1 MDFIKR
7 LLFAI
12 KSAFTSTI
20 VGVCS
25 SLVSV
30 FYFVVAFDLFWRG
43 NTDWTTPLRTI
54 IFHTPLIIE
63 VVVIVLV
70 FVHNFTKKKIEQQ
83 TNALNATNNAAT
95 KSTETLTIEDSKDSK
110 ASKDSKETAEAAQD
124 SKEKQVVE

>member
-1 MDFIKR
+1 M
-7 LLFAI
+7 
-12 KSAFTSTI
+12 
-20 VGVCS
+20 
-25 SLVSV
+25 SV
-30 FYFVVAFDLFWRG
+30 FYFVVAFDLFWHG

-83 TNALNATNNAAT
+83 NNALNAANNAAT
-95 KSTETLTIEDSKDSK
+95 ESTETLAIEN
-110 ASKDSKETAEAAQD
+110 SKETAEAAQD

>member
-30 FYFVVAFDLFWRG
+30 FYFVIAFDLFWRG

-95 KSTETLTIEDSKDSK
+95 ESTETLAIEDSKDSK
-110 ASKDSKETAEAAQD
+110 ETTEATEAAQD

>member
-30 FYFVVAFDLFWRG
+30 FYFVVAFDLFWHG

-54 IFHTPLIIE
+54 IFHAPLIIE
-63 VVVIVLV
+63 IVVIVLV
-70 FVHNFTKKKIEQQ
+70 LVHNFTKKKFEQQ
-83 TNALNATNNAAT
+83 TNAHNAANDT
-95 KSTETLTIEDSKDSK
+95 ATEATEALAKEE
-110 ASKDSKETAEAAQD
+110 SKESKEAARD
-124 SKEKQVVE
+124 SEEKQVVE

>member
-54 IFHTPLIIE
+54 IFHAPLIIE

-70 FVHNFTKKKIEQQ
+70 FVHNFTKKIEQQ
-83 TNALNATNNAAT
+83 TNALNAANNTAT
-95 KSTETLTIEDSKDSK
+95 ESTKTLAIEE
-110 ASKDSKETAEAAQD
+110 SKEATEAAQD

>member
-43 NTDWTTPLRTI
+43 NTNWTTPLRTI

-83 TNALNATNNAAT
+83 NNALNAANNAAT
-95 KSTETLTIEDSKDSK
+95 ESTETLAIEN
-110 ASKDSKETAEAAQD
+110 SKETAEAAQD
-124 SKEKQVVE
+124 SKEKQVVEKQVVE

>member
-83 TNALNATNNAAT
+83 TNALNAANNAAT
-95 KSTETLTIEDSKDSK
+95 ESTDTLAIE
-110 ASKDSKETAEAAQD
+110 DSKETAKAAQD

>member
-70 FVHNFTKKKIEQQ
+70 FVHNFTKKKIEQH
-83 TNALNATNNAAT
+83 TNALNAANNTAT
-95 KSTETLTIEDSKDSK
+95 ESTETLAIED
-110 ASKDSKETAEAAQD
+110 SKDSKETAEAAQD
-124 SKEKQVVE
+124 SKEKQVME

>member
-1 MDFIKR
+1 MNFIKR

-12 KSAFTSTI
+12 KSAFTSTL

-54 IFHTPLIIE
+54 IFHAPLIIE
-63 VVVIVLV
+63 VAVIVLV
-70 FVHNFTKKKIEQQ
+70 FVHNLTKKKLEQQ
-83 TNALNATNNAAT
+83 ANALNAATDSAVESIKNVSENASETSQTVET
-95 KSTETLTIEDSKDSK
+95 KEQSN
-110 ASKDSKETAEAAQD
+110 
-124 SKEKQVVE
+124 

>member
-1 MDFIKR
+1 MNFIKR

-12 KSAFTSTI
+12 RSAFTSTL

-54 IFHTPLIIE
+54 IFHAPLIIE
-63 VVVIVLV
+63 VAVIVLV
-70 FVHNFTKKKIEQQ
+70 FVHNFTKKKLEQQ
-83 TNALNATNNAAT
+83 ANALNAAVDSAVEST
-95 KSTETLTIEDSKDSK
+95 KEVSEDASETSQPVET
-110 ASKDSKETAEAAQD
+110 KE
-124 SKEKQVVE
+124 

>member
-43 NTDWTTPLRTI
+43 NTDWTTPLHTI

-83 TNALNATNNAAT
+83 TNALNAANNTAT
-95 KSTETLTIEDSKDSK
+95 ESTETLAIEE
-110 ASKDSKETAEAAQD
+110 SKETAETAQD

>member
-20 VGVCS
+20 VGICS

-30 FYFVVAFDLFWRG
+30 FYFMVAFDLFWRG

-54 IFHTPLIIE
+54 IFHAPLIIE

-70 FVHNFTKKKIEQQ
+70 FVHNFTKKKLEQQ
-83 TNALNATNNAAT
+83 NNALNAANDATTEAT
-95 KSTETLTIEDSKDSK
+95 KALTKEETKDATDTAQVSEE
-110 ASKDSKETAEAAQD
+110 KEVA
-124 SKEKQVVE
+124 K

>member
-54 IFHTPLIIE
+54 IFHAPLIIE
-63 VVVIVLV
+63 VAVIVLV
-70 FVHNFTKKKIEQQ
+70 FVHNFTKKKLEQQ
-83 TNALNATNNAAT
+83 AKALSASTDSTAESNEVAKEDGQET
-95 KSTETLTIEDSKDSK
+95 TETTQI
-110 ASKDSKETAEAAQD
+110 AE
-124 SKEKQVVE
+124 EKKKTE

>member
-43 NTDWTTPLRTI
+43 NTNWTTPLRTI

-95 KSTETLTIEDSKDSK
+95 ESTETLAIEDSKD
-110 ASKDSKETAEAAQD
+110 SKDSKETAEAAQG

>member
-95 KSTETLTIEDSKDSK
+95 ESTETLAIEDSKDSK
-110 ASKDSKETAEAAQD
+110 DSKETTEAAQD

>member
-20 VGVCS
+20 IGVCS

-63 VVVIVLV
+63 AVVIVLV
-70 FVHNFTKKKIEQQ
+70 FVHNFTKKIEQQ
-83 TNALNATNNAAT
+83 TNALNAANNAAT
-95 KSTETLTIEDSKDSK
+95 ESTETLAIEDSKESK
-110 ASKDSKETAEAAQD
+110 ESKETAEAAQD
-124 SKEKQVVE
+124 SKEKQVVK

>member
-83 TNALNATNNAAT
+83 TNALNAANNTAT
-95 KSTETLTIEDSKDSK
+95 ESTETLAIEDSKDSK
-110 ASKDSKETAEAAQD
+110 DSKETTEAAQD

>member
-1 MDFIKR
+1 MNFIKR

-54 IFHTPLIIE
+54 IFHAPLIIE
-63 VVVIVLV
+63 VAVIVLV
-70 FVHNFTKKKIEQQ
+70 FVHNFTKKKLEQQ
-83 TNALNATNNAAT
+83 ANALKATAESTVETT
-95 KSTETLTIEDSKDSK
+95 KNL
-110 ASKDSKETAEAAQD
+110 SKEASETAQPTEEKAQVA
-124 SKEKQVVE
+124 E

>member
-1 MDFIKR
+1 MNFIKR

-54 IFHTPLIIE
+54 IFHAPLLIE

-70 FVHNFTKKKIEQQ
+70 FVHNFTKKKLEQQ
-83 TNALNATNNAAT
+83 ANALSAA
-95 KSTETLTIEDSKDSK
+95 SNSATETTNEVD
-110 ASKDSKETAEAAQD
+110 KETPDNTQAAEATEQAT
-124 SKEKQVVE
+124 E

>member
-20 VGVCS
+20 VGLCS

-83 TNALNATNNAAT
+83 TNALNAANNTAT
-95 KSTETLTIEDSKDSK
+95 ESTETLAIEDSKDSK
-110 ASKDSKETAEAAQD
+110 DSKETTEAAQD

>member
-1 MDFIKR
+1 MNFIKR

-54 IFHTPLIIE
+54 IFHAPLLIE

-70 FVHNFTKKKIEQQ
+70 FVHNFTKKKLEQQ
-83 TNALNATNNAAT
+83 ANVLSAA
-95 KSTETLTIEDSKDSK
+95 SNSATETTNEV
-110 ASKDSKETAEAAQD
+110 SKEAPDNTQTAEAT
-124 SKEKQVVE
+124 KQATE

>member
-83 TNALNATNNAAT
+83 TNALNAANNTAT
-95 KSTETLTIEDSKDSK
+95 ESTETLAIEDSKD
-110 ASKDSKETAEAAQD
+110 SKDSKETAEAAQD
-124 SKEKQVVE
+124 SKEKQVME

>member
-1 MDFIKR
+1 M
-7 LLFAI
+7 FAI

-83 TNALNATNNAAT
+83 TNAFNATNNAAT
-95 KSTETLTIEDSKDSK
+95 ESTETLAIEDSKDSK
-110 ASKDSKETAEAAQD
+110 ETTEAAQD

>member
-20 VGVCS
+20 VGICS

-30 FYFVVAFDLFWRG
+30 FYFMVAFDLFWRG
-43 NTDWTTPLRTI
+43 NTNWTTPLRTI
-54 IFHTPLIIE
+54 IFHAPLIIE

-70 FVHNFTKKKIEQQ
+70 FVHNFTKKKLEQQ
-83 TNALNATNNAAT
+83 NNALNAANDATTEAT
-95 KSTETLTIEDSKDSK
+95 KALTKEETKDATDTAQVSEE
-110 ASKDSKETAEAAQD
+110 KEVA
-124 SKEKQVVE
+124 K

>member
-43 NTDWTTPLRTI
+43 NTDWITPLRTI

-95 KSTETLTIEDSKDSK
+95 ESTETLAIEDSKDSK
-110 ASKDSKETAEAAQD
+110 ETTEAAQD

>member
-20 VGVCS
+20 VGICS

-30 FYFVVAFDLFWRG
+30 FYFMVAFDLFWRG

-54 IFHTPLIIE
+54 IFHAPLIIE

-70 FVHNFTKKKIEQQ
+70 FVHNFTKKKLEQQ
-83 TNALNATNNAAT
+83 NNALNATNDATTEAT
-95 KSTETLTIEDSKDSK
+95 KALTKEETKDATDTAQVSEE
-110 ASKDSKETAEAAQD
+110 KEVA
-124 SKEKQVVE
+124 K

>member
-43 NTDWTTPLRTI
+43 NTNWTTPLRTI

-95 KSTETLTIEDSKDSK
+95 ESTETLAIEDSKD
-110 ASKDSKETAEAAQD
+110 SKDSKETAEAAQD

>member
-30 FYFVVAFDLFWRG
+30 FYFVVAFDLFWHG

-83 TNALNATNNAAT
+83 TNAATE
-95 KSTETLTIEDSKDSK
+95 STETLAIEDRKE
-110 ASKDSKETAEAAQD
+110 SKETAEAAQD

>member
-1 MDFIKR
+1 MNFIKR

-54 IFHTPLIIE
+54 IFHAPLLIE

-70 FVHNFTKKKIEQQ
+70 FVHNFTKKKLEQQ
-83 TNALNATNNAAT
+83 ANALSAA
-95 KSTETLTIEDSKDSK
+95 SNSATETTNEV
-110 ASKDSKETAEAAQD
+110 SKEALDNTQTAEATEQAT
-124 SKEKQVVE
+124 E

>member
-54 IFHTPLIIE
+54 IFHAPLIIE

-70 FVHNFTKKKIEQQ
+70 FVHNLTKKKIEQQ
-83 TNALNATNNAAT
+83 TNALAANNAAT
-95 KSTETLTIEDSKDSK
+95 ESTDTLAIEN
-110 ASKDSKETAEAAQD
+110 SKETAEAAQD

>member
-95 KSTETLTIEDSKDSK
+95 ESTETLAIEDGKD
-110 ASKDSKETAEAAQD
+110 SKDSKETTEAAQD

>member
-95 KSTETLTIEDSKDSK
+95 ESTETLAIEDSKD
-110 ASKDSKETAEAAQD
+110 SKDSKETAEAAQG

>member
-20 VGVCS
+20 VGICS

-30 FYFVVAFDLFWRG
+30 FYFMVAFDLFWRG

-54 IFHTPLIIE
+54 IFHAPLIIE

-70 FVHNFTKKKIEQQ
+70 FVHNFTKKKLEQQ
-83 TNALNATNNAAT
+83 NNALNAANDATTEAT
-95 KSTETLTIEDSKDSK
+95 KALT
-110 ASKDSKETAEAAQD
+110 
-124 SKEKQVVE
+124 KEKTKDATDTAQVSEEKEVAK

>member
-70 FVHNFTKKKIEQQ
+70 FVHNFTKKEQQ
-83 TNALNATNNAAT
+83 TNALNAANNTAT
-95 KSTETLTIEDSKDSK
+95 ESTETLAIED
-110 ASKDSKETAEAAQD
+110 SKDSKETAEAAQD
-124 SKEKQVVE
+124 SKEKQVME

>member
-43 NTDWTTPLRTI
+43 NTNWTTPLRTI

-83 TNALNATNNAAT
+83 TNALNAANNAAT
-95 KSTETLTIEDSKDSK
+95 ESTETLAIKDSKD
-110 ASKDSKETAEAAQD
+110 SKDSKETTEAAQD

>member
-30 FYFVVAFDLFWRG
+30 FYFVVAFDLFWHG

-95 KSTETLTIEDSKDSK
+95 ESTETLAIEDSKDSK
-110 ASKDSKETAEAAQD
+110 DSKETTEAAQD

>member
-25 SLVSV
+25 SLV
-30 FYFVVAFDLFWRG
+30 
-43 NTDWTTPLRTI
+43 RTI

-83 TNALNATNNAAT
+83 TNALNAANNAAT
-95 KSTETLTIEDSKDSK
+95 ESTETLAIEDRKE
-110 ASKDSKETAEAAQD
+110 SKETAEAAQD

>member
-30 FYFVVAFDLFWRG
+30 FYFVVAFDLFWHG

-54 IFHTPLIIE
+54 IFHAPLIIE
-63 VVVIVLV
+63 IVVIVLV
-70 FVHNFTKKKIEQQ
+70 LVHNFTKKKFEQQ
-83 TNALNATNNAAT
+83 TNTHNAANDT
-95 KSTETLTIEDSKDSK
+95 ATEATEALAKEE
-110 ASKDSKETAEAAQD
+110 SKESKEAARD
-124 SKEKQVVE
+124 SEEKQVVE